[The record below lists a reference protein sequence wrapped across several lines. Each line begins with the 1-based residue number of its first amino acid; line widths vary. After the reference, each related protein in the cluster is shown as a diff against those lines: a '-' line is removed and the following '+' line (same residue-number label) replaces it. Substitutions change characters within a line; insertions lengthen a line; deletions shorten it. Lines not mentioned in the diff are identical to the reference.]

1 MGIKLQKIEKEVLEL
16 STEEDYIDDIKMRKM
31 TPENGLKTSLR
42 KSIAIK
48 NLNEYNSAF
57 TSQDLI

>member
-16 STEEDYIDDIKMRKM
+16 STEEDYIDDIKMRKI
-31 TPENGLKTSLR
+31 TLENGRKISLR
-42 KSIAIK
+42 KSITIK
-48 NLNEYNSAF
+48 NLGEYNSAF